1 MEQVRTPSSHCQ
13 LQILL
18 PTESRGKYCQ
28 DYPPVT
34 LSELRISLI
43 TKEFKDP
50 INLILFALLP
60 VWHWCSCES
69 IGWKWGTPNCI
80 CIATRNQVHK
90 CYDFLRQT
98 AVSENLSRRPEIN
111 MACGSRAS
119 SEENKND
126 GIFFPLHPTQALKK
140 GKKSKHSQMSLSCG
154 FIHTPFSRS
163 RTIQLLA
170 LCFMIDWTKQ
180 MFYYHPTQFYPQV
193 CLYINKHT
201 HTHTQRCFSQAR

>member
-1 MEQVRTPSSHCQ
+1 MEVWFNSLAWLSPPATEAWGTGACGKWGGIYMGDSSLNMWITVMEQVRTPNSHCQ

-50 INLILFALLP
+50 VNLILFALPL
-60 VWHWCSCES
+60 VWHWCSRES
-69 IGWKWGTPNCI
+69 TGWKWGTPNCI

-98 AVSENLSRRPEIN
+98 AVSANLSRRPEID

-126 GIFFPLHPTQALKK
+126 GIFFPITPCTSIKK
-140 GKKSKHSQMSLSCG
+140 RKKNQNAIKC
-154 FIHTPFSRS
+154 P
-163 RTIQLLA
+163 
-170 LCFMIDWTKQ
+170 
-180 MFYYHPTQFYPQV
+180 
-193 CLYINKHT
+193 
-201 HTHTQRCFSQAR
+201 

>member
-1 MEQVRTPSSHCQ
+1 MWEIRRDLHGRFQPKQVNHCNGTGQDPQLPLLASNPSTHRKHG
-13 LQILL
+13 
-18 PTESRGKYCQ
+18 EYCQ

-50 INLILFALLP
+50 VNLILFALPL
-60 VWHWCSCES
+60 VWHWCSRES

-90 CYDFLRQT
+90 CYDFLRQR
-98 AVSENLSRRPEIN
+98 AVSANLSRRPEID

-126 GIFFPLHPTQALKK
+126 GIFFPITSFTSIKK
-140 GKKSKHSQMSLSCG
+140 RKKSKCNQMSL
-154 FIHTPFSRS
+154 R
-163 RTIQLLA
+163 
-170 LCFMIDWTKQ
+170 
-180 MFYYHPTQFYPQV
+180 
-193 CLYINKHT
+193 
-201 HTHTQRCFSQAR
+201 